1 MVRPIATS
9 VINPAPFKEKDLRD
23 GIGGGGE
30 TTVRS
35 APLRRSASRDG
46 FRLKRKAPTLTRFNG
61 LALILSL
68 QVGAGI
74 FSATSLIS
82 QQVSSPAEGLAVF
95 VTAGLLVWT
104 GAASFVELGLLVPSN
119 GGIQDYLRASW
130 GDYIG
135 HLFSWI
141 WIIVVK
147 PAGNAV
153 ISSIFAD
160 YLLKALRPSSEQQIL
175 PWTTK
180 IVALGCVAVL
190 TVINC
195 LGATSGVKAAN
206 GFVVLKLTA
215 LGSIIVI
222 GFATYVLGH
231 GDGVPAS
238 PAGWYGSRHASPLE
252 QGSGSWLGQFST
264 AILTSL
270 VCYGGWENVG
280 FMTEDMEKPE
290 KDLPVVING
299 AMTLVIVGFFLMNAS
314 LYICLPFD
322 MIRESRTA
330 AVVS

>member
-9 VINPAPFKEKDLRD
+9 VINPAPFKEDVRD
-23 GIGGGGE
+23 GMDGVQD
-30 TTVRS
+30 TTVHS
-35 APLRRSASRDG
+35 ALLRRSASRDR
-46 FRLKRKAPTLTRFNG
+46 FRPKRKAPTLTRFNG

-130 GDYIG
+130 GDYTG
-135 HLFSWI
+135 HLFSWV

-147 PAGNAV
+147 PANNAV

-160 YLLKALRPSSEQQIL
+160 YLLKALRPSSQQQIL

-180 IVALGCVAVL
+180 IVALGCVATL
-190 TVINC
+190 TAINC

-206 GFVVLKLTA
+206 GFVILKLTA
-215 LGSIIVI
+215 LGSIIII
-222 GFATYVLGH
+222 GFATYALGH
-231 GDGVPAS
+231 GDGVPVS
-238 PAGWYGSRHASPLE
+238 PTGWYGPQQTSPLE
-252 QGSGSWLGQFST
+252 QGAGSWLGQFSI
-264 AILTSL
+264 AVLTSL
-270 VCYGGWENVG
+270 FCYGGWESVG
-280 FMTEDMEKPE
+280 FIAGDMERPE

-322 MIRESRTA
+322 MIRESRTV